1 MVRTGLDI
9 LLHDRLGLLRGKR
22 VGLVTHP
29 AATLGVPDFMSSLDA
44 LRAAGVN
51 LTALFGMEHGFAGSA
66 ADGKALGNATDGR
79 TGLPVF
85 SLYGATKEP
94 TAEMLAG
101 VDLLIYDVQDV
112 GVRFYTFI
120 SSLYYILRAAGEH
133 GVPVIVLDRPNP
145 LGGVAVEGP
154 SIAPGF
160 ESFVGITAMPVR
172 HGMTVGELARF
183 FNAPNPPGPPS
194 LRGKGGVSA
203 PPSLPSQ
210 GREGGQGDERGRAD
224 LTVIPMAGWR
234 RAMWFDDTGL
244 PWVTTSPAMPHLSSA
259 TVYPGTCFLEG
270 TVVSEGRG
278 TALPFEQFG
287 APWMD
292 AYATAEALNTAVAP
306 RSGIEASAGFSGQ
319 RGQPAKASN
328 PEDHPNSFQRQ
339 QMEDGRWG
347 IAGGVVFRPT
357 SFEPSSSKYAGETC
371 YGVQLH
377 VADRDALQPVRLGL
391 QIIATLKAL
400 YPTQFAWRDYPRAD
414 GTKLFT
420 LDRLI
425 GTDRVRAA
433 LDAGASAAEIIAPW
447 AAAEEAFR
455 QGRQPYLLYE

>member
-9 LLHDRLGLLRGKR
+9 LLHARLDLLADKR
-22 VGLVTHP
+22 VGLVSHP
-29 AATLGVPDFMSSLDA
+29 AATLGVPDFTSSLDA
-44 LRAAGVN
+44 LRGAGVN

-66 ADGKALGNATDGR
+66 ADGKALGNATDAR

-101 VDLLIYDVQDV
+101 VDLLVYDVQDV

-120 SSLYYILRAAGEH
+120 SSLFYILRAAGKH

-154 SIAPGF
+154 SIEPGF
-160 ESFVGITAMPVR
+160 ESFVGITPMPVR

-183 FNAPNPPGPPS
+183 FNDLPPVV
-194 LRGKGGVSA
+194 GGI
-203 PPSLPSQ
+203 
-210 GREGGQGDERGRAD
+210 EGGRAD